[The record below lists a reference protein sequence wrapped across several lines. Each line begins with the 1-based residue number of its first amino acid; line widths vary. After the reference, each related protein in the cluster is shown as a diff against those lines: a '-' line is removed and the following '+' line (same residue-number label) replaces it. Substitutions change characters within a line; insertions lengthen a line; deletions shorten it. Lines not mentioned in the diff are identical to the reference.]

1 MYKHILPVSKRA
13 AAIFNSLRFISL
25 IIGLTIGNAL
35 FAQATLTLHTNIT
48 PGSSSSL
55 DYLGGHAWATL
66 TEGGVTTSY
75 GTWGNNAIDPVT
87 GLTHNGLFV
96 DLELHLGMES
106 SVTRSVQ
113 LDANQL
119 ANFKAVVAKYEHLGD
134 NGWSGTNNCSGFAV
148 EVWNAAATSEN
159 QLSNGSF
166 LGTPFILQTNM
177 QTANGGATSSS
188 GPVANAPV
196 PTHIENQANNGGGYY
211 EIVSIHYD
219 TYTWDGTTLSYT
231 GHTLIYSIWHANPGD
246 GNNDGYH

>member
-106 SVTRSVQ
+106 SVTLISKRSLQSTSISEIMDGVAPTTA
-113 LDANQL
+113 LDSPSK
-119 ANFKAVVAKYEHLGD
+119 F
-134 NGWSGTNNCSGFAV
+134 GTLRLHRKIN
-148 EVWNAAATSEN
+148 
-159 QLSNGSF
+159 
-166 LGTPFILQTNM
+166 
-177 QTANGGATSSS
+177 
-188 GPVANAPV
+188 
-196 PTHIENQANNGGGYY
+196 
-211 EIVSIHYD
+211 
-219 TYTWDGTTLSYT
+219 
-231 GHTLIYSIWHANPGD
+231 
-246 GNNDGYH
+246 